1 MDENRELS
9 IAWNFVEHT
18 GKSVFLTGKAGT
30 GKTTFLKRVVQESTK
45 HLVVLAPTGV
55 AAINAGGTTIHS
67 FFQLPL
73 SPFVPDAIIRKKY
86 NFSRAKR
93 RLMNSL
99 DLLVIDEI
107 SMVRS
112 DVLDAVDYTLKRYRG
127 NSKPFGGVQLLLIGD
142 LQQLTPVVKP
152 AEEAILFSYYTTP
165 YFFGSAALSKVDYV
179 TIELHQVFRQQ
190 EGPFLEVLNHIRDGK
205 TTAADFDLLNSRFR
219 PDFEP
224 KAKEGYI
231 RLTTHNHLADNYNES
246 ELRKLSTSRR
256 VYKADVNGT
265 FPENSFPTGLQLELR
280 EGAQVMFVKN
290 DTSPLHRFYNGRIG
304 HVEQVE
310 RDFVLVKCPGDENPI
325 AVEPFTWENTTYE
338 LNEKT
343 KEIEPHV
350 LGTFTQLPLRLAWA
364 ITIHKSQGLT
374 FDKAIIEADA
384 AFASGQVYVALSRC
398 RALKGLILSA
408 PVSPRTIIRDHR
420 VADYISLQHVASVQN
435 IQALPHFVETYFR
448 ELLLELFNFESLIR
462 AENRIHRL
470 LHEFFS
476 RKNREILQSHE
487 NLLTEFQT
495 DVETV
500 AHKWSS
506 SISAM
511 SAEQIHEDLFLERVK
526 RGCTYFLEHIS
537 SILEGPIDKLKK
549 IGSTNHEA
557 LKRLKDA
564 GDELRLRF
572 LFKKHLL
579 FFIATHG
586 FSLQKY
592 LKYKQRAT
600 LLAMDGKEDCE
611 ENQFSAVEEPAKDLK
626 LKAKKKKRSKEDTKK
641 VSFKMFSTGMKIKE
655 IAEERGLKPTTILNH
670 LIYYVHEGSLSL
682 NELVSPEH
690 ARIILEVYNRC
701 LANPERNLEE
711 KNYRFGVSLALV
723 KSLCPSSFTYE
734 EIRAALEFAH

>member
-1 MDENRELS
+1 MDESSELS
-9 IAWNFVEHT
+9 VAWNFVEHT

-30 GKTTFLKRVVQESTK
+30 GKTTFLKRVVKESTK

-73 SPFVPDAIIRKKY
+73 SPFVPDAIIRQKY
-86 NFSRAKR
+86 NFSKAKR

-99 DLLVIDEI
+99 DLLIIDEI

-127 NSKPFGGVQLLLIGD
+127 SAKPFGGVQLLLIGD

-152 AEEAILFSYYTTP
+152 AEEAILSSYYTTP
-165 YFFGSAALSKVDYV
+165 YFFGSSALSKVNYV

-190 EGPFLEVLNHIRDGK
+190 QGPFLEVLNHIRDGK
-205 TTAADFDLLNSRFR
+205 TTTADFDLLNSRFK
-219 PDFEP
+219 PDFVP

-246 ELRKLSTSRR
+246 ELRKLSTPRR
-256 VYKADVNGT
+256 VYTAGVNGT
-265 FPENSFPTGLQLELR
+265 FPENAFPTGLQLELR

-290 DTSPLHRFYNGRIG
+290 DTSPAHRFYNGRIG

-325 AVEPFTWENTTYE
+325 EVEPFTWENTTYE

-398 RALKGLILSA
+398 RTLKGLILSA
-408 PVSPRTIIRDHR
+408 PVNPRTIIRDYR
-420 VADYISLQHVASVQN
+420 VADYISRQHVSSEQD
-435 IQALPHFVETYFR
+435 IQALPLFVETYFR
-448 ELLLELFNFESLIR
+448 EQLLELFNFEALIK
-462 AENRIHRL
+462 AENHVLRL

-487 NLLTEFQT
+487 EALAEFQT
-495 DVETV
+495 TVEAV
-500 AHKWSS
+500 ALKWSA

-511 SAEQIHEDLFLERVK
+511 SSEQIHEEVFLERVK
-526 RGCTYFLEHIS
+526 RGCTFFLERIS
-537 SILEGPIDKLKK
+537 SILEGPIDELKN
-549 IGSTNHEA
+549 IESTNREA
-557 LKRLKDA
+557 LKRLNNA

-572 LFKKHLL
+572 FFKKHLL
-579 FFIATHG
+579 FFIASHG
-586 FSLQKY
+586 FSLRIY

-600 LLAMDGKEDCE
+600 LLAMDGKEECE
-611 ENQFSAVEEPAKDLK
+611 ENQLPDVEEPSRKPEPK
-626 LKAKKKKRSKEDTKK
+626 VAKKKISKEDTKK
-641 VSFKMFSTGMKIKE
+641 VSFKMFCTGMNIKE
-655 IAEERGLKPTTILNH
+655 IAAERSLKPATILDH
-670 LIYYVHEGSLSL
+670 LIHFVREGRLPL
-682 NELVSPEH
+682 NELVSSEH
-690 ARIILEVYNRC
+690 ARIILEAYNQC
-701 LANPERNLEE
+701 LVNSERAAEE
-711 KNYRFGVSLALV
+711 KNFRFGVSLTQV
-723 KSLCPSSFTYE
+723 KSLCPPGFTYE
-734 EIRAALEFAH
+734 EIRAALEFAQ